1 MNGKFLT
8 LSIPSPFV
16 LRLSKDERRVFR
28 QNQKSTALRLF
39 VLLFSIL
46 ALSPSIV
53 NAAEEIKI
61 ASTGP
66 GLSTLPLEIAARKGF
81 FRDEGFDVLTIT
93 MRTNIAV
100 NALLT
105 RSVEYA
111 TPSTSA
117 IKAAAAGLPVKTI
130 AVLLGRPDYFLT
142 VKRDVSTVRDL
153 KGKRI
158 AIGSFGAAADLA
170 LRTVAKQDGLDP
182 DRDLIRLQMGGA
194 ATRYA
199 ALIAG
204 SADATILTL
213 PYNLQAEKA
222 GYKDLLWFGE
232 RLELPLAGLAVRDET
247 IQKNPKQVLGVIRA
261 VFRAMAFASANREE
275 TTQLLMNWLRLD
287 REVAVRSYDLG
298 KRSWSDGGVVSDA
311 AVQSLVDQSML
322 ELKSKDPVSLDKV
335 RNWSFAE
342 QARRELGKVG
352 PAK

>member
-1 MNGKFLT
+1 MK
-8 LSIPSPFV
+8 
-16 LRLSKDERRVFR
+16 
-28 QNQKSTALRLF
+28 KSTALRLF
-39 VLLFSIL
+39 VLLFCVL

-53 NAAEEIKI
+53 NAAEEVKI

-81 FRDEGFDVLTIT
+81 FRDEGFEVLTIT

-105 RSVEYA
+105 RNVDYA

-117 IKAAAAGLPVKTI
+117 IKAASAGLPVKTI

-142 VKRDVSTVRDL
+142 VKREVSSVRDL

-182 DRDLIRLQMGGA
+182 DRDLIRLQFGGA
-194 ATRYA
+194 AARYA
-199 ALIAG
+199 SLISG
-204 SADATILTL
+204 SVDATILTL

-222 GYKDLLWFGE
+222 GYKDLLWLGE

-275 TTQLLMNWLRLD
+275 TTQLLVNWLRLD
-287 REVAVRSYDLG
+287 REVAARSYELG

-311 AVQSLVDQSML
+311 AVQTLVDQSML
-322 ELKSKDPVSLDKV
+322 ELKSKDPVPLDKV

-342 QARRELGKVG
+342 QARRELGIPG
-352 PAK
+352 IR

>member
-1 MNGKFLT
+1 MKY
-8 LSIPSPFV
+8 SS
-16 LRLSKDERRVFR
+16 
-28 QNQKSTALRLF
+28 ALRLF
-39 VLLFSIL
+39 VSLFSVL

-53 NAAEEIKI
+53 KAAEEVKI

-81 FRDEGFDVLTIT
+81 FRDEGFEVLTIT
-93 MRTNIAV
+93 MRTNIAI

-105 RSVEYA
+105 RNVDYA

-117 IKAAAAGLPVKTI
+117 IKAATANLPVKTI

-142 VKRDVSTVRDL
+142 VKREIRSVKDL

-194 ATRYA
+194 AARYA
-199 ALIAG
+199 SLISG
-204 SADATILTL
+204 SVDATILTL

-232 RLELPLAGLAVRDET
+232 RLELPLSGLATRDET
-247 IQKNPKQVLGVIRA
+247 IQKNPKQVHGVVRA
-261 VFRAMAFASANREE
+261 IFRAMAFATANREE
-275 TTQLLMNWLRLD
+275 TTQILMNWLRLD
-287 REVAVRSYDLG
+287 REVAARSYELG
-298 KRSWSDGGVVSDA
+298 KPSWSGGGVVSDV
-311 AVQSLVDQSML
+311 AVQTLVDQSLL
-322 ELKSKDPVSLDKV
+322 ELKSKDPVQLDKV
-335 RNWSFAE
+335 RNWAFAE
-342 QARRELGKVG
+342 QAKRELGTSG
-352 PAK
+352 IR

>member
-1 MNGKFLT
+1 MK
-8 LSIPSPFV
+8 
-16 LRLSKDERRVFR
+16 
-28 QNQKSTALRLF
+28 KSSALRLL
-39 VLLFSIL
+39 VSIFSVL
-46 ALSPSIV
+46 ALAASIAK
-53 NAAEEIKI
+53 AAEEIKI
-61 ASTGP
+61 ASTGS

-81 FRDEGFDVLTIT
+81 FRDEGFEVLTIT

-105 RSVEYA
+105 RNVDYA

-117 IKAAAAGLPVKTI
+117 IKAASAGLPVKTI

-142 VKRDVSTVRDL
+142 VKREIRSVKDL

-194 ATRYA
+194 AARYA
-199 ALIAG
+199 SLISG
-204 SADATILTL
+204 SVDATILTL
-213 PYNLQAEKA
+213 PYNLQADKA

-232 RLELPLAGLAVRDET
+232 RLELPLSGLATRDET
-247 IQKNPKQVLGVIRA
+247 IQKNPKQVLGMVRA
-261 VFRAMAFASANREE
+261 IFRAMAFASANREE
-275 TTQLLMNWLRLD
+275 TTQLLVNWLRLD
-287 REVAVRSYDLG
+287 REVAARSYELG

-311 AVQSLVDQSML
+311 AVQTVVDQSLL
-322 ELKSKDPVSLDKV
+322 ELKAKDPVPLDKV

-342 QARRELGKVG
+342 QARRELGIAVIG
-352 PAK
+352 R

>member
-1 MNGKFLT
+1 MK
-8 LSIPSPFV
+8 
-16 LRLSKDERRVFR
+16 
-28 QNQKSTALRLF
+28 KSSALRLF
-39 VLLFSIL
+39 VAIFSVL
-46 ALSPSIV
+46 TLSPSIG

-81 FRDEGFDVLTIT
+81 FRDEGFEVLTIT

-105 RSVEYA
+105 RNVDYA
-111 TPSTSA
+111 TPSTST
-117 IKAAAAGLPVKTI
+117 IKAATAGLPVKTI

-142 VKRDVSTVRDL
+142 VKREVNSVKDL

-158 AIGSFGAAADLA
+158 AIGSYGAAADLA
-170 LRTVAKQDGLDP
+170 LLTVAKQDGLDP

-194 ATRYA
+194 AARYA
-199 ALIAG
+199 SLVAG
-204 SADATILTL
+204 SVDATILTL

-232 RLELPLAGLAVRDET
+232 RLELPLAGLATRDET
-247 IQKNPKQVLGVIRA
+247 IQKNPKQVLGIVRA
-261 VFRAMAFASANREE
+261 VFRAMAFAGANREE
-275 TTQLLMNWLRLD
+275 TVQLLINWLKLD
-287 REVAVRSYDLG
+287 REVAARSYELG

-311 AVQSLVDQSML
+311 AVQTLIDQSLL
-322 ELKSKDPVSLDKV
+322 ELKSKDLVPLDKV

-342 QARRELGKVG
+342 QARRDVG
-352 PAK
+352 RAH